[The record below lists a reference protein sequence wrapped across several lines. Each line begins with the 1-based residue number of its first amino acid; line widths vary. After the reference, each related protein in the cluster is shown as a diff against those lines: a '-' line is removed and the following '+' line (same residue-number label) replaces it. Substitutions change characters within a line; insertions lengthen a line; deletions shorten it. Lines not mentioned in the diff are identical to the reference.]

1 MKSTSPSADG
11 EERAAGA
18 VLFRE
23 EDGRRLYLLLRHEQG
38 GHWGFAKGRIEQ
50 GEGELEAAMREIC
63 EETGIVDVDL
73 VGGVSVESRYPVR
86 RDGRALRKTVIYF
99 AARVRGDAI
108 RLSHEHTD
116 GRWLV
121 PAEALQILT
130 HAESRRVL
138 EAVEDALS
146 RASAGA
152 QPSPA

>member
-1 MKSTSPSADG
+1 
-11 EERAAGA
+11 
-18 VLFRE
+18 
-23 EDGRRLYLLLRHEQG
+23 
-38 GHWGFAKGRIEQ
+38 
-50 GEGELEAAMREIC
+50 MREIC
-63 EETGIVDVDL
+63 EETGIVNVDL

-86 RDGRALRKTVIYF
+86 RDGRALRKTVTYF

-108 RLSHEHTD
+108 RLSREHTD